1 MSRKLP
7 ALRPKA
13 VMRALER
20 AGFRLVRIT
29 GSHHIYEHPARP
41 DRVVPVPLHNRDLKR
56 CTLQNILKQA
66 GLTDEELLDLL

>member
-7 ALRPKA
+7 ALRPKT
-13 VMRALER
+13 VMRALEQ

-56 CTLQNILKQA
+56 GTLHNILKQA
-66 GLTDEELLDLL
+66 GLAEEEFLDLI